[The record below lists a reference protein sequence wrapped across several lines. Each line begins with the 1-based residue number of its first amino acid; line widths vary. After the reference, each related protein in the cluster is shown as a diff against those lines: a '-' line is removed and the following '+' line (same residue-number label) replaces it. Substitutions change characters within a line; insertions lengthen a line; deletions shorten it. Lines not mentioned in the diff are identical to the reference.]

1 MEQQYFQDN
10 ERLEV
15 DSREKYEVLVSAIQ
29 QFNCLE
35 SIVAVKNFIRKMHE
49 QKRSFFTFRGQ
60 QMGFHVFPF
69 IIDLI
74 LKHSSSFNSPKRL
87 DETFITWLIERYV
100 KLPEIITLQSGAK
113 GMDKYA
119 PEWWIRTAF
128 EQIPYQEMTRTLIP
142 RTLFL
147 YKDIPNSNIK
157 EHHKFVSVRNEVL
170 QRQFRVTLDDLL
182 LCTFSL
188 GVIANS
194 CDRFQENLKCEID
207 WLRPYLESPALPIIR
222 SHFTLSRED
231 YVSKAKARFSGKY
244 SYLRT
249 EPKLILDFPIVKFD
263 DYYVAPEPRFLMTRV
278 TKKLHDLFYQYFI
291 DNKKLQDYS
300 STFGNVFKDYIGL
313 LLKECFGTRNVFD
326 LDTLIS
332 EKSKKADWLVIKD
345 ETAVLFECKA
355 YRYNYNL
362 KRTGSLDLLREF
374 VEERIGY
381 ALIQLDESL
390 QEVQKMGT
398 TEPKFANIG
407 RVHKII
413 VLEED
418 FYLANALVDF
428 LQNDPIVRKIE
439 REQIQIISMLELET
453 VLLSNYSNDLDSIFT
468 SKIDGPN
475 RKLSLDFHLR
485 QLPNFKTDKNN
496 ILDKTLD
503 NYLHRE

>member
-1 MEQQYFQDN
+1 MKQQFLNDR
-10 ERLEV
+10 ERLEI
-15 DSREKYEVLVSAIQ
+15 DAREKYEVLVNTIQ
-29 QFNCLE
+29 QFDCLQ
-35 SIVAVKNFIRKMHE
+35 SIVALKRFIKNMHE
-49 QKRSFFTFRGQ
+49 QKKSFFVFRGQ

-69 IIDLI
+69 LIDLV
-74 LKHSSSFNSPKRL
+74 LKYSTSTNSPVKL
-87 DETFITWLIERYV
+87 DEETIMWLIERYV
-100 KLPEIITLQSGAK
+100 KLPEIITLPSGAK
-113 GMDKYA
+113 EMDKYA
-119 PEWWIRTAF
+119 PEWYIRTAF
-128 EQIPYQEMTRTLIP
+128 EQLTYQEMTRTLVP
-142 RTLFL
+142 RIL
-147 YKDIPNSNIK
+147 YLYEKIPNANSN
-157 EHHKFVSVRNEVL
+157 KFFKFINVRNEVL
-170 QRQFRVTLDDLL
+170 RRQFRVTLDDLL
-182 LCTFSL
+182 LCTL
-188 GVIANS
+188 ALAAIANAN
-194 CDRFQENLKCEID
+194 DRFQDYLDCKID
-207 WLRPYLESPALPIIR
+207 WLKKYLESPAMPIVR
-222 SHFTLSRED
+222 SQFTLSLDE
-231 YVSKAKARFSGKY
+231 YGWKAKKQFSGKY
-244 SYLRT
+244 SYIRT
-249 EPKLILDFPIVKFD
+249 EPKLILDFPIVKIDNF
-263 DYYVAPEPRFLMTRV
+263 YIAPEPRLLVTRV
-278 TKKLHDLFYQYFI
+278 TKRLHDSFYQYFI
-291 DNKKLQDYS
+291 DNNKLQDYS
-300 STFGNVFKDYIGL
+300 STFGDVFKDYIGL
-313 LLKECFGTRNVFD
+313 LLKECFGTENVFD